1 MNTFQFSNNDINNL
15 KLYKLDHAK
24 FLSAPG
30 LALQAAFKKREVK
43 LELLDNT
50 DILLMVEKGI
60 TGGICNVIHRYV
72 KANHRI

>member
-30 LALQAAFKKREVK
+30 LALQAAFKKR
-43 LELLDNT
+43 
-50 DILLMVEKGI
+50 
-60 TGGICNVIHRYV
+60 
-72 KANHRI
+72 